1 MTSDVFE
8 ILVQRRLRAPLSV
21 LDGQTR
27 SRTLNKNVDMYGD
40 MHQNLKAH
48 GTRHNQPLKKLLNM
62 FRAVYGR
69 SVRMED
75 KTHGVYSPGV
85 QPDLTHFKGAK
96 DGTHHI
102 LYELKVVN
110 PCSSDDA
117 GTGAL
122 GGAVAFG
129 NTADGLYS

>member
-1 MTSDVFE
+1 MVE
-8 ILVQRRLRAPLSV
+8 AEERA
-21 LDGQTR
+21 G
-27 SRTLNKNVDMYGD
+27 G

-85 QPDLTHFKGAK
+85 QPDLTYFKGAK
-96 DGTHHI
+96 DGTHHV
-102 LYELKVVN
+102 LYELKIVN
-110 PCSSDDA
+110 LCSSDDA
-117 GTGAL
+117 PARSGGAL
-122 GGAVAFG
+122 PSATPPMASTTTFSASRPPPAPIASRARTTRRCAKG
-129 NTADGLYS
+129 TP